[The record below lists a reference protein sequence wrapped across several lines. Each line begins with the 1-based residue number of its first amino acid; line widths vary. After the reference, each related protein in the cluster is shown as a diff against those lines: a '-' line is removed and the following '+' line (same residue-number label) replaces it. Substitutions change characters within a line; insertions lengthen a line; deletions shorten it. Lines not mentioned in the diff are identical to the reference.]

1 MIPPCTGCFDCQYRT
16 LGMFEHNASNA
27 TAAFDALGRLLSLPT
42 GITLSH
48 EDIVGD
54 RVMVICT
61 GQVRL
66 SFVSK
71 GRRVLHL
78 RTGLPDDVQDMS
90 AAQSGYPLDVTE
102 VTAETLA
109 PTAVRMIPRTE
120 LLEFLKLHGMA
131 DEQAAQSLSKVPIC
145 FLGCS
150 EAGWVRICSWA
161 ACESSERVARPV
173 MPQAL
178 DFSAVAGKS
187 A

>member
-1 MIPPCTGCFDCQYRT
+1 M
-16 LGMFEHNASNA
+16 
-27 TAAFDALGRLLSLPT
+27 
-42 GITLSH
+42 
-48 EDIVGD
+48 
-54 RVMVICT
+54 
-61 GQVRL
+61 
-66 SFVSK
+66 
-71 GRRVLHL
+71 LHL

-90 AAQSGYPLDVTE
+90 AARSDYPLDVTE

-150 EAGWVRICSWA
+150 EAGSVRICSWA